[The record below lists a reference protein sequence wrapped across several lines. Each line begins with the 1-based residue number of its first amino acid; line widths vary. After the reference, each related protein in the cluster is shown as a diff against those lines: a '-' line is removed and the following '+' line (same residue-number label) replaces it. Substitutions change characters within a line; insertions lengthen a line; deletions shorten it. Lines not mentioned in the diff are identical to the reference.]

1 MKVTKAI
8 VNNTKQVS
16 EGNKKHLVYFF
27 GLGES
32 IKYNNEDNDW
42 GKWISNKN
50 IDIHLFDYHYANFLY
65 PEHFHDTKFWLKRVL
80 ITAATA
86 LAIGFAGYF
95 IITSQ
100 MSTWLKLP
108 VFIVFLVPAII
119 AAAIVT
125 FYPITTSAIKFATEG
140 RDPIK
145 AGMAIVT
152 DLLEK
157 GVHPDDIILM
167 GNSLGGGVAAE
178 VLKKFEEENI
188 FFTLIHSNS
197 YDSWINVPKSQKSFI
212 GKVCERTSIV
222 DKWFKRFSFDYKPNE
237 IIKSTRAPVLATN
250 RWNDMVIDSAA
261 QSVPNLRK
269 SEGNHESAGKDGFK
283 VTAFL
288 LHRFGDGKCETI
300 KDGIHIDKLTHM
312 FVDDMSYL
320 ESQERGLRS
329 KPPCTYEELLE
340 DFIDEAR
347 KYLKENKLNNGF
359 KLGTFQDSKLYQE
372 IKKNEVS
379 FVNVDSPNSSLTV
392 NDEPSGSVAGSHN
405 HSPTLSSCL

>member
-1 MKVTKAI
+1 M
-8 VNNTKQVS
+8 
-16 EGNKKHLVYFF
+16 
-27 GLGES
+27 
-32 IKYNNEDNDW
+32 
-42 GKWISNKN
+42 
-50 IDIHLFDYHYANFLY
+50 FDYHYANFLY

-125 FYPITTSAIKFATEG
+125 FYPITASAIKFATEG

-167 GNSLGGGVAAE
+167 GNSLGGGIAAE
-178 VLKKFEEENI
+178 VLKKFEEESI

-197 YDSWINVPKSQKSFI
+197 YDSWINVPKSQKSLI
-212 GKVCERTSIV
+212 GKICERTSII
-222 DKWFKRFSFDYKPNE
+222 DKWLKHYGFDYKPNE

-250 RWNDMVIDSAA
+250 RWNDMIIDSAA

-269 SEGNHESAGKDGFK
+269 SEGNPEDISKDGFK
-283 VTAFL
+283 VTAL
-288 LHRFGDGKCETI
+288 LWHYTNGKKCEAE
-300 KDGIHIDKLTHM
+300 GNFHADKLTHM
-312 FVDDMSYL
+312 FVECINYL
-320 ESQERGLRS
+320 ESQERDLNINEDRTYVYRKFHRRS
-329 KPPCTYEELLE
+329 T
-340 DFIDEAR
+340 
-347 KYLKENKLNNGF
+347 
-359 KLGTFQDSKLYQE
+359 
-372 IKKNEVS
+372 
-379 FVNVDSPNSSLTV
+379 
-392 NDEPSGSVAGSHN
+392 
-405 HSPTLSSCL
+405 